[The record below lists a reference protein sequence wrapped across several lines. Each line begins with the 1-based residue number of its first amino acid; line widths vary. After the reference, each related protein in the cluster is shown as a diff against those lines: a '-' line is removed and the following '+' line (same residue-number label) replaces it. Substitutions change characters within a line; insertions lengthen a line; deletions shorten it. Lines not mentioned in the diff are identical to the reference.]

1 MTFDPLRKPAFDA
14 APRQAEDPKIMR
26 LSPVQIP
33 KRPLLSVLMPVFNEA
48 RTVEACLRR
57 VEAVDLDLELIV
69 VDDGSTDGTREILQ
83 GYAANRDPRKVRVVL
98 NPENR
103 GKGFALRTAIP
114 LARGE
119 ISIIQ
124 DADLEYDP
132 AEYAKVIEPIRSGAA
147 QVSYGSRKAGRKAAG
162 ERKDLFLLGA
172 WVLTELANVIYGCRL
187 TDEATCYKAFRTELL
202 QSIPLRCTGFEFCP
216 EVTAKVCK
224 RQQRIAEVNIG
235 YAQRTVAEGKKIN
248 WKDGVVGVWTLL
260 KYRFVD

>member
-1 MTFDPLRKPAFDA
+1 MSLDPARKQVVEADERPIPLVPVRI
-14 APRQAEDPKIMR
+14 PR
-26 LSPVQIP
+26 
-33 KRPLLSVLMPVFNEA
+33 RPLLSVLMPVFNEA
-48 RTVEACLRR
+48 RTVERCIRR

-69 VDDGSTDGTREILQ
+69 VDDGSTDGTREILAKL
-83 GYAANRDPRKVRVVL
+83 AAERDPRKFRVVL

-132 AEYAKVIEPIRSGAA
+132 AEYAKVIEPIVSGRTE
-147 QVSYGSRKAGRKAAG
+147 VSYGSRKAGRKAAG
-162 ERKDLFLLGA
+162 ERTDLFLVGA
-172 WVLTELANVIYGCRL
+172 VVLTELSNLLYGCRL
-187 TDEATCYKAFRTELL
+187 TDEATCYKAFKTELL
-202 QSIPLRCTGFEFCP
+202 QSLPLRCTGFEFCP
-216 EVTAKVCK
+216 EVTAKVRK
-224 RQQRIAEVNIG
+224 RQHEIVEVDIG

-248 WKDGVVGVWTLL
+248 WKDGVIGIWTLL